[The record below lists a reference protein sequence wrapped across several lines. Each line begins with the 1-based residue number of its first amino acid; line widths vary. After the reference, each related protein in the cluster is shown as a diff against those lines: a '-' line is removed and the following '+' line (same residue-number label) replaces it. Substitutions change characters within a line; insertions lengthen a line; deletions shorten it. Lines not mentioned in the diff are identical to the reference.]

1 LVILGTFLKVFR
13 KDLISAMKI
22 PDTSQL
28 LTEEYWVMQDTWRME
43 WEKGVQVSIT
53 GMHASC
59 AVQLVGSVPLNVS
72 KNAQL
77 AV

>member
-1 LVILGTFLKVFR
+1 
-13 KDLISAMKI
+13 MKI

>member
-59 AVQLVGSVPLNVS
+59 AVQLISSVPLNVS